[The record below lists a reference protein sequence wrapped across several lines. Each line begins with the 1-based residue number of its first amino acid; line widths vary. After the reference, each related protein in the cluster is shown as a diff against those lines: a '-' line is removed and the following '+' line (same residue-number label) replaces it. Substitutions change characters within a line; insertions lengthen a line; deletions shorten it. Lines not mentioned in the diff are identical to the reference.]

1 MSSAAVVAPAVQVLQ
16 RVRGGASVALVS
28 DAGVPA
34 VSDPGARLVA
44 AAIDAGLPVVPVPGE
59 TGARCRAPVYM
70 FHCLLVVSA
79 AASKT
84 KHSIIYAG
92 PSAVLAALVASGL
105 SCEAF
110 HFVGFLPAKPGQRQK
125 QLQQLAGVA
134 IVTPC
139 FKPCLCHPVSVHAF
153 CLLAIRSQY
162 CQHQRSIGA
171 FPSQR
176 LAVLENLEV
185 ERHSRAQDFRQP

>member
-1 MSSAAVVAPAVQVLQ
+1 MAPAVQVLQ
-16 RVRGGASVALVS
+16 RVRDGASVALVS

-34 VSDPGARLVA
+34 VSDPGAKLVA
-44 AAIDAGLPVVPVPGE
+44 AAIAAGLPVVPVPGE
-59 TGARCRAPVYM
+59 TEHAAVRQCIFFTVNWVLCA
-70 FHCLLVVSA
+70 A

-84 KHSIIYAG
+84 IHSILHAG

-105 SCEAF
+105 SCDAF

-134 IVTPC
+134 LVTLC

-176 LAVLENLEV
+176 LAVPANLEV
-185 ERHSRAQDFRQP
+185 EHHSRAQEFRQP

>member
-1 MSSAAVVAPAVQVLQ
+1 MSSAAAVAPAVQVLQ

-34 VSDPGARLVA
+34 VSDPGAQLVA

-59 TGARCRAPVYM
+59 AAHAAVRQCTFPTACWLCA
-70 FHCLLVVSA
+70 A

-84 KHSIIYAG
+84 IHSILHAG

-105 SCEAF
+105 SCDAF

-134 IVTPC
+134 PVTLC
-139 FKPCLCHPVSVHAF
+139 FKPCLCHPVSVHAV